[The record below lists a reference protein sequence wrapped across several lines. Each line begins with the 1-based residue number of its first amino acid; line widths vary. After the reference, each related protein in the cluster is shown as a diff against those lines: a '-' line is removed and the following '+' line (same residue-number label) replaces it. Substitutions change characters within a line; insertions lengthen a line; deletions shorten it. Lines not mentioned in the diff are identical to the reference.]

1 MKNITICICTYNNY
15 DVLYKSINSL
25 MKQSV
30 TQSEYDVLIL
40 DNTTEELFQKRKS
53 LVVKIISLCI
63 KCDFRYIRKI
73 TSGLSGARNACIE
86 LTDTPI
92 IHFIDDDAVVHFD
105 FVENTIKCFNENEN
119 LVVAG
124 GKVIADWS
132 MTNKPEWLSNKM
144 LGFLSML
151 DFGDEIKKRES
162 EGFWLVGANIA
173 FRKKI
178 FNEIGHFD
186 EGLGRKGNSNTLM
199 GQEENEIISRIP
211 CKYDVIYHPSIK
223 VNHIVPPEK
232 ATQTWFLKRVSWQAV
247 SDVMTNDLWFSRK
260 PGTKKHI
267 KENLNKILD
276 ETITEKDFA
285 DKLEAIQYLV
295 FHLLYTGD
303 LKDDNITQA

>member
-1 MKNITICICTYNNY
+1 MKHITICICSYNNY

-25 MKQSV
+25 VKQSV

-40 DNTTEELFQKRKS
+40 DNTTNS
-53 LVVKIISLCI
+53 LTTKHKQAFAKCMILC
-63 KCDFRYIRKI
+63 KKNNFKYVRKI

-105 FVENTIKCFNENEN
+105 FVENTIKCFNENKN
-119 LVVAG
+119 LVVVG

-132 MTNKPEWLSNKM
+132 MIKKPEWLSNNM

-151 DFGDEIKKRES
+151 DFWNDIKKRES

-173 FRKKI
+173 FRKNI

-211 CKYDVIYHPSIK
+211 SKYEVIYHPSIK

-276 ETITEKDFA
+276 ETNTEKDFA
-285 DKLEAIQYLV
+285 DKLEAVQYLV

-303 LKDDNITQA
+303 LKDDNIS